1 MEFKVGKKYNFFDD
15 GKIWI
20 SRHYIAEVTDIIP
33 FDEFHMQ
40 TYIDKIIQDH
50 LDYNPIYTE
59 HPHEVI
65 ICKIYD
71 YIKGPF
77 FFIKM
82 NDNTGN
88 YFSVN
93 DSYWDGKLCTK
104 QWCIENIINTDNYNP
119 DLAKQIIL

>member
-1 MEFKVGKKYNFFDD
+1 MEFEIGKKYNFFDD

-40 TYIDKIIQDH
+40 TYINDIIQDN
-50 LDYNPIYTE
+50 LDYNPIYTKY
-59 HPHEVI
+59 PHEVI

-71 YIKGPF
+71 YVKGPF

-104 QWCIENIINTDNYNP
+104 QWCIENIINTESYNP
-119 DLAKQIIL
+119 DLVKQIIL

>member
-1 MEFKVGKKYNFFDD
+1 MEFKIGKKYNFFDD

-40 TYIDKIIQDH
+40 TYINEIIQDH
-50 LDYNPIYTE
+50 LDYNPIYTKY
-59 HPHEVI
+59 PHEVI

-104 QWCIENIINTDNYNP
+104 QWCIENIINAENYNP